1 MKDEACIYNAVTD
14 KDMSYNTFFLQ
25 SVRVQVIFVKIYIFL
40 SIYQKIILWFKEN
53 RIRNHCRNNW
63 LNICRMC
70 IIIYT
75 FIIIILNDKFIIISF
90 ISYYSIIDFSIM
102 IIAKKKF
109 YNSSSDIFAGCTSNN
124 KSI

>member
-1 MKDEACIYNAVTD
+1 
-14 KDMSYNTFFLQ
+14 
-25 SVRVQVIFVKIYIFL
+25 
-40 SIYQKIILWFKEN
+40 
-53 RIRNHCRNNW
+53 
-63 LNICRMC
+63 MC

-124 KSI
+124 KLIWYITYDIVYIL